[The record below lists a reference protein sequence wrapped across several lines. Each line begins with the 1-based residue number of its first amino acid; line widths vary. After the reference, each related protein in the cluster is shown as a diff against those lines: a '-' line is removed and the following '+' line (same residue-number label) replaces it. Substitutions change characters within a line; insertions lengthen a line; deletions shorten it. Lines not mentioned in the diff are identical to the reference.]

1 MALRKSTDG
10 ESTVEWK
17 SIQASRIRRP
27 AMIFS
32 SVCGDSYWRL
42 STSNFDEASFA
53 FRAADDKSDKMD
65 AMVYV
70 NDSLMSNNAPILMLR
85 EALNP
90 D

>member
-1 MALRKSTDG
+1 MGRVECKST
-10 ESTVEWK
+10 
-17 SIQASRIRRP
+17 QASRIRRP
-27 AMIFS
+27 ATIPP
-32 SVCGDSYWRL
+32 SVCEDGYWRL

-53 FRAADDKSDKMD
+53 FRAADDKSGKMD

>member
-65 AMVYV
+65 
-70 NDSLMSNNAPILMLR
+70 DSLVTNAPILMLR
-85 EALNP
+85 KSLNP
-90 D
+90 V